1 MLSKGEET
9 KRHIVE
15 SAYAQARAIGLE
27 GLTIGQLAASL
38 QMSKSGLFAH
48 FGSKEDLQLAVL
60 AHATEQFLAEVLRP
74 SIAAEKGLKR
84 ISKVFELWVTY
95 SAANETQGGC
105 LFIAAAADFDDKPGP
120 IRDYLST
127 QQSAWR
133 ESLQRMVLDA
143 QRYGDLPKE
152 TDAKQMAFELFS
164 LVLGCHHDRRLL
176 NDREAINRAN
186 VGLKRLI
193 ANPPQVSVN
202 P

>member
-15 SAYAQARAIGLE
+15 CAYAQARAIGLE
-27 GLTIGQLAASL
+27 GLTIGQLASSMH
-38 QMSKSGLFAH
+38 MSKSGLFAH

-60 AHATEQFLAEVLRP
+60 AHAAEHFLAAVLRP
-74 SIAAEKGLKR
+74 SIVTEKGLQR
-84 ISKVFELWVTY
+84 ISKVFELWLAY

-133 ESLQRMVLDA
+133 ESLKRMVLDA
-143 QRYGDLPKE
+143 QKHGDLPLD
-152 TDAKQMAFELFS
+152 TDAEQMAFELFS

-176 NDREAINRAN
+176 NDNHAISRAN
-186 VGLKRLI
+186 VGLKRLV
-193 ANPPQVSVN
+193 AHPPLKA
-202 P
+202 